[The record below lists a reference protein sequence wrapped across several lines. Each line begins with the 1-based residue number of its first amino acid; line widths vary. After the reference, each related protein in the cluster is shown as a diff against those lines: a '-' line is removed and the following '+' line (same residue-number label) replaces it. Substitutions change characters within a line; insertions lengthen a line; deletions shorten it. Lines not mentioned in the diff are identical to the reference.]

1 MAGEQSS
8 LIAPYLDD
16 AGTDYKHYKIR
27 FQKWCRVSK
36 APKSKQAELIQ
47 LRISKKPFGITMR
60 ITPEILASENGV
72 KELIKKLD
80 DHYIPDRGK

>member
-36 APKSKQAELIQ
+36 APKSK
-47 LRISKKPFGITMR
+47 
-60 ITPEILASENGV
+60 
-72 KELIKKLD
+72 
-80 DHYIPDRGK
+80 